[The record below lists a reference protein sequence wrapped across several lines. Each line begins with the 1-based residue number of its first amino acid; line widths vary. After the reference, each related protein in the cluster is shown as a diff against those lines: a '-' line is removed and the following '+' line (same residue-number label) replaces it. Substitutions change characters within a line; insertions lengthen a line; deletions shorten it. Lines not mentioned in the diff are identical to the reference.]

1 VERLANVE
9 SNKYD
14 KVSREFVEEVEQDG
28 VIYEKYRQ
36 LVTKND
42 GDLQGYAEILVP
54 RDYEEVLKLPDE
66 EQQDLLNSMK
76 RQLITKEA
84 NRFRTQHLVSEE
96 EKEEQAQKKLEDLK
110 KMGLSHDEI
119 LEMIG

>member
-28 VIYEKYRQ
+28 VVYEKYRQ

>member
-1 VERLANVE
+1 MERLANVE

>member
-1 VERLANVE
+1 MERLANVE

-28 VIYEKYRQ
+28 VVYEKYRQ

-54 RDYEEVLKLPDE
+54 RDYEEVLKLPEE